1 VASPSL
7 IRAELRPMLRVA
19 IPVVLAELGWMAMGV
34 VDTIMVG
41 PLGPQAIAA
50 AGVSN
55 SLQIAL
61 AIFGMGLLLGLD
73 TLVSHAFGAGRQDEC
88 NRWFWH
94 GVALAA
100 IIAPVLLLLCWTML
114 QLVPAMGFHPEV
126 APLVERYFGILL
138 WSGAPLVFYAAFRR
152 YLQAIHAATPV
163 MIALVSANIINA
175 LGNWAFIHGHLGAP
189 QLGLVGSAVATLVAR
204 LYLVGLLLFAVL
216 YYDARR
222 QSGLLLSS
230 RRIESK
236 RVWRMVHL
244 GFPAASTV
252 ALEVGVFAAATALAG
267 KLTPVAAAS
276 HQIALNIAAVAFMVP
291 LGLAS
296 AGAVRVG
303 HAIGARDVP
312 RAAAAGWTAILL
324 GVSFMAATAASFL
337 VVPRQ
342 LIGLFTS
349 DPSVLTLGSSLLLVA
364 AVFQLFDG
372 LQGVA
377 TGVLRGLGDTRTPMV
392 TNLAAHWLFG
402 LPVGYSLC
410 FVVGVGVIGLWIGL
424 STGLIIA
431 GAVLLHIWHNHI
443 RTLLDAA
450 SHETEAAG
458 RVLVRPYGEH
468 PG

>member
-1 VASPSL
+1 
-7 IRAELRPMLRVA
+7 MLRVA

-50 AGVSN
+50 SGVSN
-55 SLQIAL
+55 SLQMSL

-73 TLVSHAFGAGRQDEC
+73 TLVSHAFGARRIDEC

-94 GVALAA
+94 GLALAS
-100 IIAPVLLLLCWTML
+100 IIAPLLIALSWGML

-126 APLVERYFGILL
+126 GPLVQQYFGILL
-138 WSGAPLVFYAAFRR
+138 WSGIPLVFYAAFRR

-163 MIALVSANIINA
+163 MVALVTANIINA
-175 LGNWAFIHGHLGAP
+175 VGNYAFIHGHFGAP
-189 QLGLVGSAVATLVAR
+189 QLGLVGSAMATLVAR
-204 LYLVGLLLFAVL
+204 VYLVTLLLIAVV
-216 YYDARR
+216 YHDVRR
-222 QSGLLLSS
+222 KSGLLRSP
-230 RRIESK
+230 RAIERK
-236 RVWRMVHL
+236 RVWRLVHL

-267 KLTPVAAAS
+267 RLTPVAAAS

-303 HAIGARDVP
+303 HAVGAQDGP
-312 RAAAAGWTAILL
+312 RAAAAGWTAVIL
-324 GVSFMAATAASFL
+324 GVAFMTTAAAAFIAI
-337 VVPRQ
+337 PRA
-342 LIGLFTS
+342 LIGLFST
-349 DPSVLTLGSSLLLVA
+349 DAAVVTLGSSLLFVA
-364 AVFQLFDG
+364 AIFQLFDG
-372 LQGVA
+372 LQGVV
-377 TGVLRGLGDTRTPMV
+377 TGVLRGLGDTRTPMI

-410 FVVGVGVIGLWIGL
+410 FTFGVGVIGLWIGL

-431 GAVLLHIWHNHI
+431 GAVLLYSWSRQIKA
-443 RTLLDAA
+443 LDVSRITDAREV
-450 SHETEAAG
+450 SVSG
-458 RVLVRPYGEH
+458 
-468 PG
+468 

>member
-1 VASPSL
+1 
-7 IRAELRPMLRVA
+7 MLSVA
-19 IPVVLAELGWMAMGV
+19 IPVVLAELGWMGMGV

-41 PLGPQAIAA
+41 PLGPEAIAA
-50 AGVSN
+50 SGVSN
-55 SLQIAL
+55 SLQMSL

-73 TLVSHAFGAGRQDEC
+73 TLVSHAFGARRIDEC

-94 GVALAA
+94 GLALASVIAPLLVALS
-100 IIAPVLLLLCWTML
+100 WGML
-114 QLVPAMGFHPEV
+114 QLVPAMGFHPAV
-126 APLVERYFGILL
+126 GPLVQRYFGILL

-163 MIALVSANIINA
+163 MIALVTANLINA
-175 LGNWAFIHGHLGAP
+175 VGNYAFIHGHFGAP
-189 QLGLVGSAVATLVAR
+189 HLGLVGSAVATLVAR
-204 LYLVGLLLFAVL
+204 VYLVAFLLFAVV

-222 QSGLLLSS
+222 RSGLLHSPRS
-230 RRIESK
+230 IERK

-303 HAIGARDVP
+303 HAVGAQDAQ
-312 RAAAAGWTAILL
+312 RAAAAGWTAIML
-324 GVSFMAATAASFL
+324 GVAFMIATAASF
-337 VVPRQ
+337 VAIPRA
-342 LIGLFTS
+342 LIGVFST
-349 DPSVLTLGSSLLLVA
+349 DTDVIALGSSLLFVA
-364 AVFQLFDG
+364 AIFQLFDG
-372 LQGVA
+372 LQGVV
-377 TGVLRGLGDTRTPMV
+377 TGALRGLGDTRTPMI

-410 FVVGVGVIGLWIGL
+410 FTFGVGVIGLWIGL

-431 GAVLLHIWHNHI
+431 GIVLLYSWSRHIK
-443 RTLLDAA
+443 RLDVGSLTHAREV
-450 SHETEAAG
+450 SVSG
-458 RVLVRPYGEH
+458 
-468 PG
+468 